1 VIVPDASVV
10 ALLFSD
16 PQADPRVEQATRILA
31 GEPEWVVPEI
41 WRTEVLSIF
50 RGLRRGGKLT
60 ADDAERG
67 LRWLQEITVVTAPTG
82 PLLARMWELRDNL
95 SACDAGYVA
104 AAESHQLTLVTADRR
119 IAQAGVARCPVRLVT
134 VS

>member
-95 SACDAGYVA
+95 SAYDAGYVA